1 MDGYLRPDQFL
12 DHLTVIKRSLIVNC
26 NHEIIMDIGQRSLCI
41 YFQRVL
47 PSKVVDEALAQCVLD
62 QQVVDKSPK
71 GRILNLPEWHCRVH
85 VSAALYE
92 IHGYP

>member
-1 MDGYLRPDQFL
+1 MNK
-12 DHLTVIKRSLIVNC
+12 INRSLIVNC
-26 NHEIIMDIGQRSLCI
+26 NHEIIMDIGQRSLCLH
-41 YFQRVL
+41 FQRVL
-47 PSKVVDEALAQCVLD
+47 PSKVVVGALAHCNAYFD
-62 QQVVDKSPK
+62 QQAVDKSPK